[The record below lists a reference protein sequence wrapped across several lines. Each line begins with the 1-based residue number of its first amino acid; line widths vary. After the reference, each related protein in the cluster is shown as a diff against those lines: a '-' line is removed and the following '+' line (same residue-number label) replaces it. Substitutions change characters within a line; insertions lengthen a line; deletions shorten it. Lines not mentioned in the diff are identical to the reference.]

1 MTKRIISMILA
12 LLISMLTYATAF
24 AYEEEIYDGSLSYDI
39 ADVMEDSEYE
49 NTLDE
54 DAEADTT
61 IPETPEVPEAE
72 IAAPEKADPN
82 EKVANMYI
90 CATAKSLSGHVWLY
104 FENTTDHDIQVG
116 YITLA
121 PGKATSVGSLRNS
134 RTDGGGTYYNG
145 EARMAN
151 GKSSVKNATISLKE
165 ELTASELKKV
175 NSAIKGRNAYNVLW
189 NNCGNFAAFVWNQ
202 VSNKKIIHVFLPV
215 FTILEMMIMGGR
227 FGAVD
232 MDNPNLSECYK
243 QVSNGVKQANASSF
257 SMSCV

>member
-1 MTKRIISMILA
+1 MILA
-12 LLISMLTYATAF
+12 VLISMLTYATAF
-24 AYEEEIYDGSLSYDI
+24 AYDDDIYAGSLSYDV
-39 ADVMEDSEYE
+39 ADVLDDSDDEYIPDE
-49 NTLDE
+49 NITP
-54 DAEADTT
+54 DA
-61 IPETPEVPEAE
+61 EVPETTEEETAV
-72 IAAPEKADPN
+72 PEKADPN

-116 YITLA
+116 YVTLA
-121 PGKATSVGSLRNS
+121 PGKATSVGSMRNS

-145 EARMAN
+145 EAYMAN

-165 ELTASELKKV
+165 ELTASELKKA

-202 VSNKKIIHVFLPV
+202 VSNKKILHVFLPV
-215 FTILEMMIMGGR
+215 FTILEMMVMGGR

-232 MDNPNLSECYK
+232 MDNPNISECYK
-243 QVSNGVKQANASSF
+243 QVSNGVNQANASSF

>member
-1 MTKRIISMILA
+1 MKKFTSILLAVLTVLCMTVP
-12 LLISMLTYATAF
+12 AF
-24 AYEEEIYDGSLSYDI
+24 AYDETSEYETTSYDV

-49 NTLDE
+49 NTPDE
-54 DAEADTT
+54 AAEADTT
-61 IPETPEVPEAE
+61 VPETPEVTEAE
-72 IAAPEKADPN
+72 TAAPEKADPN
-82 EKVANMYI
+82 EKVANMYL

-151 GKSSVKNATISLKE
+151 GKSSVKAATISLKE
-165 ELTASELKKV
+165 ELTAKELEEVSKG
-175 NSAIKGRNAYNVLW
+175 IKGRNAYNVLW
-189 NNCGNFAAFVWNQ
+189 NNCGNFAANVWNR
-202 VSNKKIIHVFLPV
+202 VSNKKIVHVFLPIL
-215 FTILEMMIMGGR
+215 TIFEMLIMGGR

-232 MDNPNLSECYK
+232 MDNPNISECYK
-243 QVSNGVKQANASSF
+243 QVSNGVKQADASSF